1 MAGLVKE
8 RTGLALSMT
17 AFSLSALGLPI
28 FSGFWAKFFVFKA
41 ALDAGLWG
49 PAVLGLVGS
58 VVAAFYYLKLI
69 KTVWFDGSAGVTDAP
84 PGEAKAIAIG
94 AGLFAFP
101 LVIAAL
107 IWIYPQAGKAAAAF
121 GLA

>member
-1 MAGLVKE
+1 
-8 RTGLALSMT
+8 
-17 AFSLSALGLPI
+17 
-28 FSGFWAKFFVFKA
+28 VFKA

-49 PAVLGLVGS
+49 PAVIGLVGS

-69 KTVWFDGSAGVTDAP
+69 KTVWFDGSAGATDKP
-84 PGEAKAIAIG
+84 PGEANAIAIT

-101 LVIAAL
+101 VVIAAL